1 MSDPERIDRAAD
13 LLLELEAELR
23 RLGLWEEARP
33 SDEALASPLP
43 FCCDTLS
50 FPQWLQFVFLERM
63 KPLIEAGG
71 PLPGQCGIAPMAEEW
86 FAGSGIE
93 SKRLLR
99 LLRDFDELLTQ
110 D

>member
-23 RLGLWEEARP
+23 RLGLWEAVRP

-63 KPLIEAGG
+63 KSLIKASG
-71 PLPGQCGIAPMAEEW
+71 PLPGRCGIVPMAEEW
-86 FAGSGIE
+86 FAGSEIE
-93 SKRLLR
+93 TGRLLR
-99 LLRDFDELLTQ
+99 LLRDFDKLLTQ

>member
-1 MSDPERIDRAAD
+1 MSAPSRIVRAAD
-13 LLLELEAELR
+13 LLLELEVELR
-23 RLGLWEEARP
+23 RLGLWEDERP
-33 SDEALASPLP
+33 SEAALASPLP

-71 PLPGQCGIAPMAEEW
+71 PLPGRCGIAPMAEEW
-86 FAGSGIE
+86 FAGAPLE
-93 SKRLLR
+93 SERLIR
-99 LLRDFDELLTQ
+99 ILRDFDELLTQ